1 MSSIYHNLH
10 TACQYKAATGLNLQ
24 EFEALFTIFE
34 PLYTPKTGTEY
45 TTPVLTNKREA
56 LFFILHYYKSYPT
69 LQNMGLYFG
78 FSDFT
83 ASTYLTLLKPI
94 LKTALQQV
102 TYLKKF
108 IFKDQESFDKAF
120 EGVEEIYIDVT
131 EITVKRPQNEVL

>member
-1 MSSIYHNLH
+1 
-10 TACQYKAATGLNLQ
+10 
-24 EFEALFTIFE
+24 
-34 PLYTPKTGTEY
+34 
-45 TTPVLTNKREA
+45 
-56 LFFILHYYKSYPT
+56 
-69 LQNMGLYFG
+69 MGLYFG

-108 IFKDQESFDKAF
+108 IFKDQASFDKAF

-131 EITVKRPQNEVL
+131 EITVQRPQNEVLQEKKYSGEKKSHPKMVINQQ